1 MTTET
6 IGFTPSSKS
15 YGAAV
20 CLCAIFGLLG
30 IHHFYL
36 GRILH
41 GIIDLSMT
49 IGAIALI
56 FTGQVQLYEGSGTG
70 GGLLMAGYGLLM
82 AGYGLLIIDAIHTF
96 TITILLLIGKY
107 RDGRGFVVAYPG
119 QRQ

>member
-70 GGLLMAGYGLLM
+70 GGLLMAGYGLL
-82 AGYGLLIIDAIHTF
+82 IIDAIHTF